1 MYYKVNTKY
10 KDRLFRLIFHEK
22 KELLELY
29 NAVNESNYKNP
40 DELEITTI
48 EDVVYMGMKNDLS
61 FIIGDE
67 MNLYEHQSS
76 VCPNLPLRGLFYF
89 SSVYKSYI
97 EPVKRKLYST
107 SQLEI
112 PFPQYIVFYNG
123 TEERPEREELKLSNL
138 FIENG
143 KGKQPALE
151 CTALVLNVNY
161 GHNKDL
167 MERCKTLKEY
177 AQFIAEI
184 RRNLSYGMKAQ
195 EAVEEAV
202 EKCIQ
207 NDILAGILRKNR
219 GEIVDSILTE
229 WDEDDFIAGVKE
241 DSKNEGIKIGEERGK
256 IAGKIEACQDFR
268 LSKEETLMKIIKD
281 FQLDKEE
288 AEKYMEEYWKCD

>member
-1 MYYKVNTKY
+1 M
-10 KDRLFRLIFHEK
+10 
-22 KELLELY
+22 
-29 NAVNESNYKNP
+29 
-40 DELEITTI
+40 
-48 EDVVYMGMKNDLS
+48 
-61 FIIGDE
+61 
-67 MNLYEHQSS
+67 
-76 VCPNLPLRGLFYF
+76 
-89 SSVYKSYI
+89 
-97 EPVKRKLYST
+97 
-107 SQLEI
+107 
-112 PFPQYIVFYNG
+112 
-123 TEERPEREELKLSNL
+123 KLSNL

-143 KGKQPALE
+143 KGKQPSLE

-229 WDEDDFIAGVKE
+229 WDEDEYRDYLKE
-241 DSKNEGIKIGEERGK
+241 EGIKIGEERGK